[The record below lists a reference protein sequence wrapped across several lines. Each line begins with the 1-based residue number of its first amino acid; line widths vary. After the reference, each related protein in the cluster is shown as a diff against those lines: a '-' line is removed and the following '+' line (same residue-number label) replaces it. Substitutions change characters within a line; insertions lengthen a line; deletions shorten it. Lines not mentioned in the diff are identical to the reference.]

1 MKLDANEIKLNE
13 LDLGGYGI
21 AVIDLVIKPSLERD
35 QEITDIMYSWII
47 NPPPIYASA
56 EKNLAKR
63 QKEDH
68 DRYLAKQEESLSFTR
83 LVKKE
88 FYDFMCTHSKYYQK
102 ERTAIGG
109 NINMLIT
116 GVAAA
121 IATKLANVEVGVI
134 TSFVTSFIIVVA
146 KVGKKSMCEYC
157 KPKKE

>member
-1 MKLDANEIKLNE
+1 MKLDASEIKFSK

-21 AVIDLVIKPSLERD
+21 AVIDLVIKPSLERN

-56 EKNLAKR
+56 EENLEKR

-68 DRYLAKQEESLSFTR
+68 DRYLARQETSLSLAR

-88 FYDFMCTHSKYYQK
+88 FYDFLCTRSKYYQK
-102 ERTAIGG
+102 ERTVMGG

-116 GVAAA
+116 GVSAA
-121 IATKLANVEVGVI
+121 IATKMVNVEVGII
-134 TSFVTSFIIVVA
+134 TSFVTSFIIVLA

-157 KPKKE
+157 KPNKE